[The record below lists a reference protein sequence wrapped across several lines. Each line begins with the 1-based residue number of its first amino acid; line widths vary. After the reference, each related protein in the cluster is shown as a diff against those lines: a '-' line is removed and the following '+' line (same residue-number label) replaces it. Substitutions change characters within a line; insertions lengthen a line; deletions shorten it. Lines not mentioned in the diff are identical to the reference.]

1 MPLTPSPTA
10 FHRPP
15 TAAAEWRQ
23 VLLLLAGYFGA
34 QVAMRVAASPALEL
48 DEAEQALWTQTF
60 AWGYGAQPPL
70 YTWLQIA
77 VFALTGPSVFGLSLL
92 KNLLL
97 ATTYFSLWRAARRLM
112 PLALAP
118 VAAAT
123 PLLMLSIGWD
133 AQRDLTHTVL
143 VTTATALSF
152 ALLLG
157 LVAEPRQPLRW
168 AALGLAL
175 ATGLLG
181 KYSFA
186 AAAAV
191 MLLGLLALAP
201 VRARLREP
209 QVWGGLLLAAAV
221 ALAAL
226 APHGLWLLDH
236 LDLARDHAAG
246 KLAAG
251 DGGPGR
257 ALLRAAGALL
267 ASLSPLLPLLA
278 LLFGRALLRPPPG
291 APAPEA
297 RAQLARRLLL
307 ALLLA
312 VLGFFLVA
320 VLAGGARH
328 FKDRWMQP
336 FVLVLPMLLLAQAP
350 WLGTHPRWRWLP
362 RALAAAA
369 LLWCLGIGAR
379 VVLAGWRGQPDELN
393 LPVAALAQA
402 LRQAGAVPDGPFEL
416 VSNDRRLAAGLRLQL
431 PGARVPAGRPGAL
444 TLPEQGPVLAVVIGR
459 GPEADA
465 LHAAWQARLGQ
476 AVAGPAADG
485 SWALQTLHAR
495 PEHPALTIRV
505 SRRP

>member
-1 MPLTPSPTA
+1 MSLTPAPA
-10 FHRPP
+10 FDRPP
-15 TAAAEWRQ
+15 TSAAEARR
-23 VLLLLAGYFGA
+23 VLLLLATYFGA
-34 QVAMRVAASPALEL
+34 QLAMRVAVSPALEL
-48 DEAEQALWTQTF
+48 DEAEQAVWTQAF

-77 VFALTGPSVFGLSLL
+77 VFALTGPSVLGLSLL

-112 PLALAP
+112 PLAMAP

-143 VTTATALSF
+143 VTTAAALSF

-175 ATGLLG
+175 AAGLLG

-191 MLLGLLALAP
+191 MGLGLLALAP

-209 QVWGGLLLAAAV
+209 AVWLGLLLTATVAAA
-221 ALAAL
+221 AF
-226 APHGLWLLDH
+226 APHGLWLIDH

-251 DGGPGR
+251 DGGPAR

-278 LLFGRALLRPPPG
+278 LLFGRALLRPPAG

-297 RAQLARRLLL
+297 RARLARRLLA

-312 VLGFFLVA
+312 VLAFFLVA

-336 FVLVLPMLLLAQAP
+336 FVVALPLLLIAQAP
-350 WLGTHPRWRWLP
+350 WLAEHRHWRWLP
-362 RALAAAA
+362 RALGAAA
-369 LLWCLGIGAR
+369 LLWCLGIGGR

-393 LPVAALAQA
+393 LPVAELAQA
-402 LRQAGAVPDGPFEL
+402 LRQAGVVPEGPFAL
-416 VSNDRRLAAGLRLQL
+416 LSNDRRLAAGLRLQL
-431 PGARVPAGRPGAL
+431 AGARVQAGPADRLAL
-444 TLPEQGPVLAVVIGR
+444 PASGPVLAVVIGE
-459 GPEADA
+459 GAPADA
-465 LHAAWQARLGQ
+465 EHAAWQARLGQ
-476 AVAGPAADG
+476 AVVGPAPG
-485 SWALQTLHAR
+485 GGWALRPLYAR
-495 PEHPALTIRV
+495 PNHPALQIRV